1 MQQSN
6 LVRLMEI
13 AIMTSLALVL
23 DYLSGLF
30 LRMPNGGSIALIMI
44 PVILMSIRWGIS
56 TGFIIGVL
64 IAGLQLMNNP
74 IIASPIQ
81 GFLDYFVASV
91 VICLSGLFAG
101 LIKKA
106 IQKNMRKR
114 QIFYIILSVF
124 VASFF
129 RLLTFFIS
137 GVVFFSH
144 YAPKGTPGWLY
155 SLLYNSSYM
164 VPSFIICSIVLC
176 LLIPTAPRLVFPQKI
191 TR

>member
-1 MQQSN
+1 MTHSN
-6 LVRLMEI
+6 QLVRFMEI
-13 AIMTSLALVL
+13 AIMTSLALIL
-23 DYLSGLF
+23 DYLSGFF

-44 PVILMSIRWGIS
+44 PVILMSIRWGMS
-56 TGFIIGVL
+56 TGFFIGVL

-74 IIASPIQ
+74 IIATPFQ

-101 LIKKA
+101 SIKRA
-106 IQKNMRKR
+106 IQEKNRKR
-114 QIFYIILSVF
+114 QIVLIILAVF

-137 GVVFFSH
+137 GVIFFSH
-144 YAPKGTPGWLY
+144 YAPKGMAGWVY
-155 SLLYNSSYM
+155 SLIYNASYM

-176 LLIPTAPRLVFPQKI
+176 LLIASASRLVFPDKK
-191 TR
+191 

>member
-6 LVRLMEI
+6 QLVRLMEI

-30 LRMPNGGSIALIMI
+30 LRMPNGGSLALIMI
-44 PVILMSIRWGIS
+44 PVILMSIRWGVS

-64 IAGLQLMNNP
+64 IAGLQLMNSP
-74 IIASPIQ
+74 IIATPVQ

-91 VICLSGLFAG
+91 VISLSGLFSG

-106 IQKNMRKR
+106 IQDQKRK
-114 QIFYIILSVF
+114 QQFFYITLAVF
-124 VASFF
+124 IASFF

-137 GVVFFSH
+137 GVVFFSQ
-144 YAPKGTPGWLY
+144 YAPKGTPGWVY
-155 SLLYNSSYM
+155 SLIYNSTYM

-176 LLIPTAPRLVFPQKI
+176 ILIPSASRLVFPRQK
-191 TR
+191 